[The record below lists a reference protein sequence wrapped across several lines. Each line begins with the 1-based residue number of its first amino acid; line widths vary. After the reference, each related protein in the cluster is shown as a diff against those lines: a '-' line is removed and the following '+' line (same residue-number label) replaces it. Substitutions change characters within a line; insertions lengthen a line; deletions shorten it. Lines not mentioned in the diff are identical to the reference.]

1 MAHTDGPAYSP
12 LVATLSLVSH
22 SILTLRPR
30 PPSDTQRASD
40 PSSPTSE
47 PTSEYSTSTTVDSAS
62 AEPSPTSADDPPPLS
77 IFLPAR
83 SLILLSEEI
92 YSNWMHGIEADVKVD
107 TMDSLRACANWESF
121 WEAGG
126 GMLDELV
133 GGSGAEDG
141 SGSTPMVKE
150 EAIEALVARRRIAEA
165 GQGWERGTRLSL
177 TCRRVDKIRK
187 GIKLG

>member
-12 LVATLSLVSH
+12 LVATLSLGSH

-30 PPSDTQRASD
+30 PPSDTHLASV
-40 PSSPTSE
+40 PSP
-47 PTSEYSTSTTVDSAS
+47 STSGLTPATCSSSKADHAPT
-62 AEPSPTSADDPPPLS
+62 EPSPATVDDPPPLS
-77 IFLPAR
+77 IFLPPR
-83 SLILLSEEI
+83 SLILLSEEL
-92 YSNWMHGIEADVKVD
+92 YSGWMHGIEADIKVD
-107 TMDSLRACANWESF
+107 TMDSLRACANWDSF

-126 GMLDELV
+126 GMLDELAGCAAV
-133 GGSGAEDG
+133 PGEAR
-141 SGSTPMVKE
+141 STSMLKE

-187 GIKLG
+187 GIKFG